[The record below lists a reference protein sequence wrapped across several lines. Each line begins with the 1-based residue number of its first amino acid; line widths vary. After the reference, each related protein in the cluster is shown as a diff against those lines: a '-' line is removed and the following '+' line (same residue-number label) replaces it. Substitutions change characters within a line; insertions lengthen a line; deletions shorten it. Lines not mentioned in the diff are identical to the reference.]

1 MNSEK
6 AFSPPYLVVFLVLM
20 LVVTPV
26 SAGVTDNLNTALTK
40 LITDVKT
47 LLQQDKATDDET
59 NKAVKQLQADQ
70 QTILGA
76 VQASNQ
82 ILAGVTG
89 DIAATK
95 AAIDVLAEKGGLT
108 INNSG
113 TVRKTINGSASFRV
127 GGWGGTSST
136 SHPFSESQTINT
148 TISGIT
154 DASKCRVYVNGSLG
168 GCQVTP
174 VCNTPADNQSGL
186 TGNVSGHMT
195 SNTNLQMTFN
205 ASCVIAGHGYCPTL
219 STTVSYTIEEYW

>member
-1 MNSEK
+1 
-6 AFSPPYLVVFLVLM
+6 M
-20 LVVTPV
+20 LVTTPV
-26 SAGVTDNLNTALTK
+26 SASVTDNLDTALTR

-95 AAIDVLAEKGGLT
+95 AAIDELAEKGGLT

-113 TVRKTINGSASFRV
+113 TVRKTVNGSASFTIYAP
-127 GGWGGTSST
+127 GGGSSST
-136 SHPFSESQTINT
+136 STPYSNSQTINV

-174 VCNTPADNQSGL
+174 ACNTPADNQSGL

-205 ASCVIAGHGYCPTL
+205 ASCVIRAHGYTPTM